1 MSFID
6 IKDPQKRD
14 RIVQDYINT
23 KKEFQQKS
31 ENDKA
36 EGLQQQIELEK
47 TYTPLIK
54 ATEESAKK
62 ITTEI
67 KNSRANV
74 EQEKGYWK
82 KDFAKSAI
90 NYYLNISKNKDKY
103 YGIQKRGAD
112 YVMGSKIITID
123 NQSNITVDNTK
134 FEGTPGLWEL
144 IMLTKPSNYTSK
156 DMLEYENLV
165 EKTQVIFNP
174 LTKEKSDRPKATAKY
189 KDILSTL
196 EQAYD
201 DVDDDEGEGNEEEEE
216 EEEGKGQEEEE
227 EDGEKDEE
235 KTKKDESGEGG
246 SGSGIQFLPG
256 NITGLLDR
264 LKLLYAERGAGNIKS
279 TTNEIVGILDEL
291 LRLRYLNREEYH
303 AVCRELSC

>member
-1 MSFID
+1 MAFID

-14 RIVQDYINT
+14 RIVQDYINS

-31 ENDKA
+31 ENNKA

-123 NQSNITVDNTK
+123 NQSNITVDDTK

-174 LTKEKSDRPKATAKY
+174 LTKEKNDRPKATAKY

-201 DVDDDEGEGNEEEEE
+201 DDEGEEGEEEEE
-216 EEEGKGQEEEE
+216 RKEEVEGENEN
-227 EDGEKDEE
+227 E
-235 KTKKDESGEGG
+235 KTKKGESDEGG

>member
-1 MSFID
+1 MAFID

-14 RIVQDYINT
+14 RIVQDYINS

-31 ENDKA
+31 ENNKA

-54 ATEESAKK
+54 ATQESAKK

-103 YGIQKRGAD
+103 YGIQKRGDD

-123 NQSNITVDNTK
+123 NQSNITVDDTK

-174 LTKEKSDRPKATAKY
+174 LTKEKNDRPKATAKY

-201 DVDDDEGEGNEEEEE
+201 DDEGEEGEEEEE
-216 EEEGKGQEEEE
+216 RKEEVEGENEN
-227 EDGEKDEE
+227 E
-235 KTKKDESGEGG
+235 KTKKDESDEGG